1 MDGDDETGFPFAS
14 RLGGEKN
21 GEPPDGG
28 DEGEELVAPGDI
40 YATIK
45 GPRLSL
51 AIEFIDKDRRSFTV
65 PYSYLPLL
73 WWQPPG
79 SLIIEYPGLFSVSLK
94 GKELDGSPGYASSTS
109 TRRWPY
115 PPPSPASK
123 SCGPTHR
130 TRRVPVATTNRLR
143 AIEPLNFA
151 FATRRPSVCSF

>member
-1 MDGDDETGFPFAS
+1 MAMDGKDDTDLPFATRVAS
-14 RLGGEKN
+14 EKN

-28 DEGEELVAPGDI
+28 EEGDELIAPGDI

-79 SLIIEYPGLFSVSLK
+79 SLTIEYPGLFSVSLK
-94 GKELDGSPGYASSTS
+94 GKELDELHRRIKDQRITWIREFDEHQAASLASAVTS
-109 TRRWPY
+109 IEI
-115 PPPSPASK
+115 
-123 SCGPTHR
+123 
-130 TRRVPVATTNRLR
+130 LR
-143 AIEPLNFA
+143 AY
-151 FATRRPSVCSF
+151 PSNEAGTGGGDESGSGD